1 MLMFLTHVFTGNEID
16 VPVNVDFQKL
26 AGEIHKDYQ
35 QNKEISSIAL
45 T

>member
-1 MLMFLTHVFTGNEID
+1 MFLTHVFTGNEVD

-35 QNKEISSIAL
+35 QNKDISSIAL